1 MQSSSPRDARVERYH
16 DGGSIRQ
23 LQLAKPDRIDRRNC
37 FDCRIIDDDG
47 NLMKIYTRTGDAG
60 TTGLFAGPRI
70 SKDDQR
76 IEAFGT
82 VDELNSVIGVC
93 RSHRLDQDLDEQFRL
108 VQSDLFTIG
117 ARLATTQPEKLK
129 ICLVGPTDVA
139 RLEDWIDHHEAMVPP
154 LEHFI
159 LPAGNPASASVHHA
173 RTVARR
179 AERRVVSLAK
189 QSGEDGFEQ
198 IVVFLNRLSDYLFVV
213 ARVLNYRGQVEESIW
228 TGKAEGSGAD
238 VNI

>member
-1 MQSSSPRDARVERYH
+1 
-16 DGGSIRQ
+16 
-23 LQLAKPDRIDRRNC
+23 
-37 FDCRIIDDDG
+37 
-47 NLMKIYTRTGDAG
+47 MKIYTRTGDAG
-60 TTGLFAGPRI
+60 TTGLFAGPRV

-93 RSHRLDQDLDEQFRL
+93 RSHRIDPDLDEQFQR

-139 RLEDWIDHHEAMVPP
+139 RLEDWIDQHEATVTP

-159 LPAGNPASASVHHA
+159 LPAGSPASASVHHA
-173 RTVARR
+173 RTVSRR

-189 QSGEDGFEQ
+189 QCDESGFEQ

-213 ARVLNYRGQVEESIW
+213 ARVLNHRGQVEESIW
-228 TGKAEGSGAD
+228 SGQAD
-238 VNI
+238 GNASDANT